1 MKIVLI
7 EDDTFFQQFY
17 ALKLKEK
24 GYEVEVA
31 GDGEEGL
38 TKVKSFIPQ
47 IVLLDLI
54 MPKKD
59 GFTVLQ
65 EMRNDPTLKT
75 IPVIV
80 FSTLGQQ
87 QDIEKAKQLG
97 ATDYMDKSFFDFEKL
112 LQKIAQNTTSGVKP

>member
-17 ALKLKEK
+17 ALKLREK

-38 TKVKSFIPQ
+38 TKVKSIIPQ

-65 EMRNDPTLKT
+65 EMRNDPALKT
-75 IPVIV
+75 VPVIV

-112 LQKIAQNTTSGVKP
+112 LQKITQHTTSGVNP